1 MFPGDGHILVRCP
14 GHVDLDAG
22 SVIHDIVAA
31 GVVAESVCPKQNVD
45 PIAARTYFGVA
56 VHQVNDICRRLL
68 DIAGVCNAVV
78 QVDSAQA
85 VEDPDADAVISVCLH
100 CFRKRNEAAR
110 IVAPCSLTC

>member
-1 MFPGDGHILVRCP
+1 M
-14 GHVDLDAG
+14 
-22 SVIHDIVAA
+22 IHDIVAA
-31 GVVAESVCPKQNVD
+31 GVVAESVCPEQDMD
-45 PIAARTYFGVA
+45 PVSARTYFGIT

-85 VEDPDADAVISVCLH
+85 VEDPNADAVVSVCLH
-100 CFRKRNEAAR
+100 GFRKRNEAAR